1 MLINRG
7 ADMRMRAIAVVA
19 GVVAVVAGTQVSAA
33 TPKADPLR
41 SHQWALDQVR
51 APQAW
56 RITQGKGEVVAV
68 IDSGVWTRH
77 PDLRAALVPGHDF
90 TGSDTVEDD
99 CGHGTEV
106 AGVIGARANNGIGI
120 AGIAP
125 QAGIM
130 PLRDGNGC
138 TVNLNDTMA
147 AISYAVAHHVH
158 VVNIS
163 AGTLPVVGDALFD
176 LLEQQQFQAVVDDA
190 WNHGTLVVAGAGN
203 SDLPICA
210 KPGGLQHVLCVG
222 SVGPDGVRSYYSQGD
237 ATHTADYLVAPG
249 GGGESTQA
257 PGADTG
263 IWTTS
268 WQPGTTVGAG
278 GDSTTPPSGY
288 ADVEGTSF
296 ATPAVAAVAALLFSR
311 GLSVQQVHDRILST
325 ARDLGPPGWDP
336 IYGYGEV
343 DAYAALVGHR

>member
-1 MLINRG
+1 M
-7 ADMRMRAIAVVA
+7 AAVAAVVA
-19 GVVAVVAGTQVSAA
+19 ATTQSTAA
-33 TPKADPLR
+33 PAKGDPLR
-41 SHQWALDQVR
+41 SHQWALDQIR

-68 IDSGVWTRH
+68 IDSGVWSRH
-77 PDLRAALVPGHDF
+77 PDLRGSLVPGHDF
-90 TGSDTVEDD
+90 TGTGSLEDD

-125 QAGIM
+125 QARIM

-138 TVNLNDTMA
+138 TVGIEQQMA
-147 AISYAVAHHVH
+147 AIRFAADHHVQ

-163 AGTLPVVGDALFD
+163 AGTQPVAGDVAFDALFR
-176 LLEQQQFQAVVDDA
+176 QQYQAAVDYA
-190 WNHGTLVVAGAGN
+190 WAHGTLVVAGAGN
-203 SDLPICA
+203 SDIPICA
-210 KPGGLQHVLCVG
+210 RPGALMHVLCVG

-268 WQPGTTVGAG
+268 WQPGTTVGVG

-288 ADVEGTSF
+288 ADVDGTSF

-325 ARDLGPPGWDP
+325 ARDLGPAGWDP